1 MKNILKDTDIKY
13 YPLENFNLSDNIS
26 DNLIDYLWNN
36 LFFEIKLLLDIDL
49 LNALLDNIDGDYDP
63 TF

>member
-13 YPLENFNLSDNIS
+13 YPLENFNLSNNIS

>member
-26 DNLIDYLWNN
+26 DNLIDYLWND
-36 LFFEIKLLLDIDL
+36 LFIEIKLLLDIDL

>member
-1 MKNILKDTDIKY
+1 MKNILKDSNIKY